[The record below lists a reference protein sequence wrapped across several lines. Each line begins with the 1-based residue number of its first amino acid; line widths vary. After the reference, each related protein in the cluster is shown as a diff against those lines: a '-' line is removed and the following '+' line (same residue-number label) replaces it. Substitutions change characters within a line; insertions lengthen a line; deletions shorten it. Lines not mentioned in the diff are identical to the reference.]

1 MNSFTFSYPT
11 KVYFGEG
18 SAAQAFRTEL
28 RKKGKTVLLAYGG
41 GSVKKNGV
49 YDEVKALLKQADKT
63 IIDFSGIMPNPTYA
77 KVQEG
82 AAIAREQHVDFILAV
97 GGGSVIDCCKV
108 ISAQALLDEDIW
120 EMEYGKGQFPNAG
133 IPVGAVVTASGTGAE
148 MNAGG
153 VIVPFPVSWTVKM
166 KKKQKETQDILSYH
180 SQAAGC
186 SDKARAKASGG
197 RQPIEECGRT
207 GL

>member
-1 MNSFTFSYPT
+1 MNNFEFENRT
-11 KVYFGEG
+11 KVYFGKGVVAEKLPVL
-18 SAAQAFRTEL
+18 AARYG
-28 RKKGKTVLLAYGG
+28 GKVLLGYGG
-41 GSVKKNGV
+41 GSIKKNGV
-49 YDEVKALLKQADKT
+49 YDEVTGILKDAGVE
-63 IIDFSGIMPNPTYA
+63 IVEFSGIMSNPTLE
-77 KVQEG
+77 KMQEG
-82 AAIAREQHVDFILAV
+82 ARLAKEQGVTWILAV

-133 IPVGAVVTASGTGAE
+133 
-148 MNAGG
+148 
-153 VIVPFPVSWTVKM
+153 IVPFPVSWTVKM

>member
-1 MNSFTFSYPT
+1 MYKQKDSRLKEEYSMNSFTFSYPT

-28 RKKGKTVLLAYGG
+28 RKKGKTVLLAY
-41 GSVKKNGV
+41 
-49 YDEVKALLKQADKT
+49 
-63 IIDFSGIMPNPTYA
+63 
-77 KVQEG
+77 
-82 AAIAREQHVDFILAV
+82 
-97 GGGSVIDCCKV
+97 
-108 ISAQALLDEDIW
+108 
-120 EMEYGKGQFPNAG
+120 
-133 IPVGAVVTASGTGAE
+133 
-148 MNAGG
+148 
-153 VIVPFPVSWTVKM
+153 VPFPVSWTVKM

-180 SQAAGC
+180 TQAAGC